1 MSVLRR
7 LTMSPVFM
15 SLRLLGRD
23 GSMADLRHNRA
34 TNRSGQVLVLV
45 VIALVALIGFAALAI
60 DVGHSYA
67 QRRQLQNAAD
77 AAALAGARLVCSSG
91 SDAAIW
97 AEVQNYVNSNSNHLN
112 SVTVTAY
119 YTTASG
125 THTGGVLPN
134 GSVPSDATGVEVS
147 TRSTTPAYFGKVVGF
162 AAFQP
167 AAVGAARCSKGIA
180 AIFADKCG
188 QPSNSKVID
197 WSGSSQ
203 VVVGDIRSNSDL
215 NMSGTGNVI
224 SNSTISTGSA
234 GVSPAGLTGKAT
246 TPSSSFATDTS
257 CEPYPVTFNIADYA
271 PGGSQAV
278 AAGGTYYHNIS
289 GNSSLSTYVHSGVL
303 DPGIYYVTGNVN
315 FSSPSISAMNV
326 TIVATGAITV
336 SGSSGM
342 WTPYVNNLLYYSN
355 ISDALAPGH
364 IALNVSGSG
373 SSWTGIIYAP
383 NSGINMSGS
392 SNASLQGNLIG
403 YTVKLSG
410 SSLLINSGS
419 AGPSGVFLYE

>member
-1 MSVLRR
+1 MSLLRR
-7 LTMSPVFM
+7 LKLPP
-15 SLRLLGRD
+15 SLRHGR
-23 GSMADLRHNRA
+23 AA
-34 TNRSGQVLVLV
+34 NRSGQVLVLV

-60 DVGHSYA
+60 DVGHAYT

-91 SDAAIW
+91 SDASIW
-97 AEVQNYVNSNSNHLN
+97 TEVQNYVNSNSNHL
-112 SVTVTAY
+112 SAITVTAY

-125 THTGGVLPN
+125 AHTGGTLPN

-147 TRSTTPAYFGKVVGF
+147 TRSTTPAYFGRVVGF

-167 AAVGAARCSKGIA
+167 AAVGAAKCSKGIP

-188 QPSNSKVID
+188 QPSNTKVID
-197 WSGSSQ
+197 WSGGTYL
-203 VVVGDIRSNSDL
+203 VIGDIRSNSDL
-215 NMSGTGNVI
+215 NMSGSNNTI
-224 SNSTISTGSA
+224 SNSTISTGSGA
-234 GVSPAGLTGKAT
+234 VSPAGLAGKAT
-246 TPSSSFATDTS
+246 TPSSSFTTDTS

-278 AAGGTYYHNIS
+278 AAGANYHSIA
-289 GNSSLSTYVHSGVL
+289 GNSSLSTYVHSGVM
-303 DPGIYYVTGNVN
+303 DPGVYYVAGNVN
-315 FSSPSISAMNV
+315 FASPSVTANV
-326 TIVATGAITV
+326 TIVATGSIIIS
-336 SGSSGM
+336 SGSST
-342 WTPYVNNLLYYSN
+342 WTPYAQGLLYYSN
-355 ISDALAPGH
+355 ISDASAPGH

-419 AGPSGVFLYE
+419 AGPSGVYLYE

>member
-1 MSVLRR
+1 MSLLRR
-7 LTMSPVFM
+7 LTLSPVFM
-15 SLRLLGRD
+15 SLHPFRRD
-23 GSMADLRHNRA
+23 GCVVNPRHSRAAD
-34 TNRSGQVLVLV
+34 RSGQVLVLV

-60 DVGHSYA
+60 DVGHAYT

-77 AAALAGARLVCSSG
+77 AAALAGARLVCASG
-91 SDAAIW
+91 SDSAIW
-97 AEVQNYVNSNSNHLN
+97 SEVQNYVNSNSNHL
-112 SVTVTAY
+112 SAITVTAY

-125 THTGGVLPN
+125 AHTGGTLPN

-147 TRSTTPAYFGKVVGF
+147 TRSTTPAYFGRVVGF

-167 AAVGAARCSKGIA
+167 AAVGAAKCSKGVP

-188 QPSNSKVID
+188 QPSNTKVID
-197 WSGSSQ
+197 WSGGTYL
-203 VVVGDIRSNSDL
+203 VIGDIRSNSDL
-215 NMSGTGNVI
+215 NMSGSNNTI
-224 SNSTISTGSA
+224 SNSTISTGSG
-234 GVSPAGLTGKAT
+234 GVSPAGLAGKAT
-246 TPSSSFATDTS
+246 TPSSSFTTDTS
-257 CEPYPVTFNIADYA
+257 CQPYPVTFNIADYA

-278 AAGGTYYHNIS
+278 AAGATYYHSIV
-289 GNSSLSTYVHSGVL
+289 GNSSLSTYVHSGVM

-315 FSSPSISAMNV
+315 FATPSVTANV
-326 TIVATGAITV
+326 TIVATGSIIIS
-336 SGSSGM
+336 SGSST
-342 WTPYVNNLLYYSN
+342 WTPYAQGLLYYSN
-355 ISDALAPGH
+355 ISDASAPGH

-392 SNASLQGNLIG
+392 SNASLQGNLLG

-419 AGPSGVFLYE
+419 AGPSGVYLYE